1 MTAQERGER
10 IDRINEIVREM
21 DALRE
26 ERDKLCQGI
35 PWRFLPRS
43 CEVVAV
49 KMVYDQTGC
58 SAHEALSRVRAWNAV
73 RGTDPVVTLSQVK
86 SDPLSGEG

>member
-1 MTAQERGER
+1 MTEQERGER
-10 IDRINEIVREM
+10 IDRINEITRQM

-26 ERDKLCQGI
+26 EREKLCQGI

-43 CEVVAV
+43 CEIVAV

-58 SAHEALSRVRAWNAV
+58 SAREALDRVREWNAL
-73 RGTDPVVTLSQVK
+73 RGADPVAAWRSVAVK
-86 SDPLSGEG
+86 S